1 MFRQSNSVPKEGSLE
16 ILTSKIMRPL
26 FFGVS
31 TCDHK
36 SFMSIHATKTDNPF
50 FTCFYTLK
58 KPINNQM
65 KSNTVPKVGSIE
77 NFNYFFLFS
86 MPF

>member
-1 MFRQSNSVPKEGSLE
+1 MFRQSNSVPKEGFLE

-50 FTCFYTLK
+50 LPVLYLEN
-58 KPINNQM
+58 PINNQM
-65 KSNTVPKVGSIE
+65 MSNTVPKAGSIE
-77 NFNYFFLFS
+77 NFN
-86 MPF
+86 

>member
-1 MFRQSNSVPKEGSLE
+1 MG
-16 ILTSKIMRPL
+16 PL

-50 FTCFYTLK
+50 IYLYTLK
-58 KPINNQM
+58 KPTNNQM

-77 NFNYFFLFS
+77 NFNYFFSFP
-86 MPF
+86 MPFSG

>member
-1 MFRQSNSVPKEGSLE
+1 
-16 ILTSKIMRPL
+16 
-26 FFGVS
+26 
-31 TCDHK
+31 
-36 SFMSIHATKTDNPF
+36 MSIHATKTDNPF

-77 NFNYFFLFS
+77 NFNYLFYFLCHFEAKNGNKLS
-86 MPF
+86 